1 MRIGVDI
8 RPFLSRETGV
18 GTYLRHLLFELARI
32 DADNEY
38 CLFSSSWKERFP
50 PEKVPPFARSL
61 FRDLRIPVRAVNF
74 LWYRLSWPPFERF
87 FGGRVDLTHSPT
99 PVPLPGRS
107 KKIVTV
113 YDLFFLDDPG
123 RSVRE
128 ARRVFAG
135 NLGAFL
141 AAADGILAISE
152 FTRRSILE
160 RFPVPEEKI
169 AVAPLGLNPLLA
181 ADVPAAVL
189 EKTRHKYGL
198 PERFV
203 LFVGAVEKRKNLVN
217 LLEALAK
224 VRKAGEPVDLV
235 LIGREGEASA
245 EVGAAVER
253 LGLGPA
259 VRSLGYLPDSEIR
272 DLYRLARLLV
282 FPSLCEGFGL
292 PLLEAMAS
300 GLPAAVSRTG
310 ALPEVG
316 GDAAAYF
323 EPEDASDI
331 ARVMLELLG
340 DEPRRRGLAEKGKR
354 RASGFSWA
362 ETARRTLAFYER
374 TAGTT

>member
-1 MRIGVDI
+1 MRIGVDV

-18 GTYLRHLLFELARI
+18 GTYLRSLLFELARL
-32 DADNEY
+32 DTRNEY

-50 PEKVPPFARSL
+50 PEKVPPFAHARL
-61 FRDLRIPVRAVNF
+61 RDLRIPVRAVNF
-74 LWYRLSWPPFERF
+74 LWYRFSWPPFERF
-87 FGGRVDLTHSPT
+87 FGGPLDLTHSPT

-113 YDLFFLDDPG
+113 YDLFFLEDPE

-128 ARRVFAG
+128 ARRVFAR
-135 NLGAFL
+135 NAAASLE
-141 AAADGILAISE
+141 AADGILAISD

-160 RFPVPEEKI
+160 HFPMSEEKI
-169 AVAPLGLNPLLA
+169 AVAPLGLGPQFLQ
-181 ADVPAAVL
+181 DVPAASL
-189 EKTRHKYGL
+189 EETRRRLRL
-198 PERFV
+198 PGEFI
-203 LFVGAVEKRKNLVN
+203 LFVGAIERRKNLVN
-217 LLEALAK
+217 LLEAFARL
-224 VRKAGEPVDLV
+224 RNAGHAIDLV
-235 LIGREGEASA
+235 LAGKEGEASA
-245 EVGAAVER
+245 EVAAAAAR
-253 LGLGPA
+253 LGLGSA
-259 VRSLGYLPDSEIR
+259 VRTLGYLADREIR

-323 EPEDASDI
+323 EPEDSEDM
-331 ARVMLELLG
+331 ARVVGNLLG
-340 DEPRRRGLAEKGKR
+340 NEAKRRELAEKGKR
-354 RASGFSWA
+354 LASRFGWA

-374 TAGTT
+374 TAGAG

>member
-1 MRIGVDI
+1 MRIGVDV

-50 PEKVPPFARSL
+50 TEKIPPFARSR

-87 FGGRVDLTHSPT
+87 FGGGIDLTHSPT

-135 NLGAFL
+135 NMGASL

-181 ADVPAAVL
+181 VDVPAAVL
-189 EKTRHKYGL
+189 EKTRRKHGL

-235 LIGREGEASA
+235 LVGREGEASA
-245 EVGAAVER
+245 EIGAAVER

-259 VRSLGYLPDSEIR
+259 VRTLGYLPDSEIR
-272 DLYRLARLLV
+272 DLYRLARILI

-331 ARVMLELLG
+331 ARVILELLG
-340 DEPRRRGLAEKGKR
+340 DEPRRRELTEKGQR
-354 RASGFSWA
+354 RASGFSWV

>member
-1 MRIGVDI
+1 MRIGVDV

-18 GTYLRHLLFELARI
+18 GTYLRHLLFELARL
-32 DADNEY
+32 DARNEY
-38 CLFSSSWKERFP
+38 CLFSSSWKDRFP
-50 PEKVPPFARSL
+50 PEKIPPFARSR

-74 LWYRLSWPPFERF
+74 LWYRLSWPPFESF
-87 FGGRVDLTHSPT
+87 FGGRLDLTHSPT

-135 NLGAFL
+135 SVGASL
-141 AAADGILAISE
+141 AEADGILAISE

-160 RFPVPEEKI
+160 RFPIPGEKI
-169 AVAPLGLNPLLA
+169 LVAPLGVNPLLA
-181 ADVPAAVL
+181 MDVPAAVL
-189 EKTRHKYGL
+189 EETRRKYQL
-198 PERFV
+198 PERFL
-203 LFVGAVEKRKNLVN
+203 LFVGAVEKRKNIVN
-217 LLEALAK
+217 LLEALVK
-224 VRKAGEPVDLV
+224 VRAAGEPIDLV
-235 LIGREGEASA
+235 LVGREGEASA

-253 LGLGPA
+253 LGLRAA

-272 DLYRLARLLV
+272 DLYRLARLFV

-292 PLLEAMAS
+292 PLIEAMAS
-300 GLPAAVSRTG
+300 GLAAAVSRTG

-323 EPEDASDI
+323 EPEDPADI
-331 ARVMLELLG
+331 ARVVVELLG
-340 DEPRRRGLAEKGKR
+340 DEPRQRELAQKGRR

-374 TAGTT
+374 TAGAT

>member
-1 MRIGVDI
+1 M
-8 RPFLSRETGV
+8 T
-18 GTYLRHLLFELARI
+18 
-32 DADNEY
+32 
-38 CLFSSSWKERFP
+38 CSSS
-50 PEKVPPFARSL
+50 
-61 FRDLRIPVRAVNF
+61 
-74 LWYRLSWPPFERF
+74 
-87 FGGRVDLTHSPT
+87 TT
-99 PVPLPGRS
+99 PR
-107 KKIVTV
+107 
-113 YDLFFLDDPG
+113 

-135 NLGAFL
+135 TAGASL

-152 FTRRSILE
+152 FTRTSILD

-169 AVAPLGLNPLLA
+169 SVAPLGLDPLFA
-181 ADVPAAVL
+181 EEVPAAVL
-189 EKTRHKYGL
+189 EETRRKHRL

-203 LFVGAVEKRKNLVN
+203 LFVGAVERRKNLVN
-217 LLEALAK
+217 LLEALAR
-224 VRKAGEPVDLV
+224 VRRAGEPVDLV
-235 LIGREGEASA
+235 LAGREGEASA
-245 EVGAAVER
+245 GVAAAAER
-253 LGLGPA
+253 LGLRPA
-259 VRSLGYLPDSEIR
+259 VRNLGYLPDTEVR

-300 GLPAAVSRTG
+300 GLPAAVSRAG

-323 EPEDASDI
+323 EPEDPADM

-340 DEPRRRGLAEKGKR
+340 DEQRRRDLAERGKR

-374 TAGTT
+374 TAGVG

>member
-32 DADNEY
+32 DTRNEY

-50 PEKVPPFARSL
+50 PEKVPPFVNLR

-74 LWYRLSWPPFERF
+74 LWHRMSWPPFERYF
-87 FGGRVDLTHSPT
+87 DGRLDLTHSPT
-99 PVPLPGRS
+99 PMPLPGRS
-107 KKIVTV
+107 RKIVTV

-128 ARRVFAG
+128 ARKVFAG
-135 NLGAFL
+135 RVGASL
-141 AAADGILAISE
+141 AKADGILAISE

-169 AVAPLGLNPLLA
+169 AVAPLGLNPLFA
-181 ADVPAAVL
+181 EDVPAAAL
-189 EKTRHKYGL
+189 EETRRKHRL

-217 LLEALAK
+217 LLEALAR
-224 VRKAGEPVDLV
+224 VRRAGERVDLV
-235 LIGREGEASA
+235 LAGREGEASA

-259 VRSLGYLPDSEIR
+259 VRSLGYLPDYEIR
-272 DLYRLARLLV
+272 DLCRLAGLLV

-323 EPEDASDI
+323 DPEDPADI
-331 ARVMLELLG
+331 ARVILDLLS
-340 DEPRRRGLAEKGKR
+340 DEPRRRELAERGKR
-354 RASGFSWA
+354 RASLWSWA

-374 TAGTT
+374 TAGAR

>member
-1 MRIGVDI
+1 MRIGVDV

-18 GTYLRHLLFELARI
+18 GTYLRNLLFELARI
-32 DADNEY
+32 DRANEY

-50 PEKVPPFARSL
+50 PEKVPPFARSQ
-61 FRDLRIPVRAVNF
+61 FRDLRVPVRVVNF
-74 LWYRLSWPPFERF
+74 LWYRLSWPPFERY
-87 FGGRVDLTHSPT
+87 FGGRLDLTHSPT
-99 PVPLPGRS
+99 SMPLPGRS
-107 KKIVTV
+107 RKIVTV

-128 ARRVFAG
+128 ARHVFAR
-135 NLGAFL
+135 NAGASL

-169 AVAPLGLNPLLA
+169 AVAPLGLDPLFA
-181 ADVPAAVL
+181 GEVPAAAL
-189 EKTRHKYGL
+189 EETRRRHCL

-217 LLEALAK
+217 LLEALAR
-224 VRKAGEPVDLV
+224 VRRAGEPVDLV
-235 LIGREGEASA
+235 LAGREGEASA
-245 EVGAAVER
+245 EVGAAAER
-253 LGLGPA
+253 LGLGRA
-259 VRSLGYLPDSEIR
+259 VRNLGYLPDTEIR
-272 DLYRLARLLV
+272 DLYWLARLLV

-300 GLPAAVSRTG
+300 GLPAAVSRAG

-323 EPEDASDI
+323 EPEDPADM
-331 ARVMLELLG
+331 ARVILELLG
-340 DEPRRRGLAEKGKR
+340 DGPRRRDLAERGKR
-354 RASGFSWA
+354 RASEFSWA

-374 TAGTT
+374 TVGAR

>member
-1 MRIGVDI
+1 MRIGVDV

-32 DADNEY
+32 DKDNEY
-38 CLFSSSWKERFP
+38 CLLSSSWKERFP
-50 PEKVPPFARSL
+50 PEKVPPFARSR
-61 FRDLRIPVRAVNF
+61 FRDLRIPVRALNF

-87 FGGRVDLTHSPT
+87 FGGRLDLTHSPT

-113 YDLFFLDDPG
+113 YDLFFLDDPD

-135 NLGAFL
+135 NLGGSL

-152 FTRRSILE
+152 FTRRSILD

-181 ADVPAAVL
+181 VDVPSAVL
-189 EKTRHKYGL
+189 EKTRRKYGL
-198 PERFV
+198 PERFI
-203 LFVGAVEKRKNLVN
+203 LFVGAVERRKNLVN
-217 LLEALAK
+217 LLEALAL
-224 VRKAGEPVDLV
+224 VRRTGDPIELV
-235 LIGREGEASA
+235 LAGREGEASA

-253 LGLGPA
+253 LGLGSA
-259 VRSLGYLPDSEIR
+259 VRTLGYLPDTEVR
-272 DLYRLARLLV
+272 DLYRLARLFV

-300 GLPAAVSRTG
+300 GLPSAVSRAG

-323 EPEDASDI
+323 DPEDPGDI
-331 ARVMLELLG
+331 ARVIMELLG
-340 DEPRRRGLAEKGKR
+340 DESRRRELADKGRR
-354 RASGFSWA
+354 RASDFSWA

-374 TAGTT
+374 TAGAG

>member
-1 MRIGVDI
+1 MRIGVDV

-32 DADNEY
+32 DMRNEY
-38 CLFSSSWKERFP
+38 CLFSSSWKQRFP
-50 PEKVPPFARSL
+50 PEKIPPFARL
-61 FRDLRIPVRAVNF
+61 RFRDLRVPVRAVNF
-74 LWYRLSWPPFERF
+74 LWYRMSWPPFERY
-87 FGGRVDLTHSPT
+87 FGGRLDLTHSPT
-99 PVPLPGRS
+99 PMPLPGRS
-107 KKIVTV
+107 RKIVTV

-135 NLGAFL
+135 KVGASLG
-141 AAADGILAISE
+141 AADGILAISE

-169 AVAPLGLNPLLA
+169 AVAPLGLNPLFA
-181 ADVPAAVL
+181 ENVPAVAL
-189 EKTRHKYGL
+189 EETRRRHRL
-198 PERFV
+198 PKRFI
-203 LFVGAVEKRKNLVN
+203 LFVGAIEKRKNLVN
-217 LLEALAK
+217 LLEALAR
-224 VRKAGEPVDLV
+224 VRRAGEPVDLV
-235 LIGREGEASA
+235 LAGREGEASA
-245 EVGAAVER
+245 EVGAAAER

-259 VRSLGYLPDSEIR
+259 VRNLGYLPDTEVR
-272 DLYRLARLLV
+272 DLYRLARLFA

-323 EPEDASDI
+323 EPEDPADI
-331 ARVMLELLG
+331 ARVILELME
-340 DEPRRRGLAEKGKR
+340 DEPRRRELAERGKR
-354 RASGFSWA
+354 RASLFGWP
-362 ETARRTLAFYER
+362 ETARQTLAFYEK
-374 TAGTT
+374 TAGGR

>member
-1 MRIGVDI
+1 MRIGVDV

-32 DADNEY
+32 DVDNEY

-50 PEKVPPFARSL
+50 PEKIPPFARSR
-61 FRDLRIPVRAVNF
+61 FRDLRIPVRAMNF

-87 FGGRVDLTHSPT
+87 FGGRIDLTHSPT

-135 NLGAFL
+135 SLGASL

-169 AVAPLGLNPLLA
+169 AVAPLGLNPLLTV
-181 ADVPAAVL
+181 DVPAAVL
-189 EKTRHKYGL
+189 EKTRRKYGL
-198 PERFV
+198 PERFA
-203 LFVGAVEKRKNLVN
+203 LFVGAIEKRKNLVN

-235 LIGREGEASA
+235 LAGREGEASA
-245 EVGAAVER
+245 EVGAAMER

-259 VRSLGYLPDSEIR
+259 VRALGYLPDPEIR

-331 ARVMLELLG
+331 ARVILELLR
-340 DEPRRRGLAEKGKR
+340 DEPRRRELAEKGKR

-362 ETARRTLAFYER
+362 DTARRTLAFYER

>member
-32 DADNEY
+32 DPRNEY

-50 PEKVPPFARSL
+50 PGKVPPFSKLR
-61 FRDLRIPVRAVNF
+61 FRDVRIPVRAMNF
-74 LWYRLSWPPFERF
+74 LWYRMSWPPLERF
-87 FGGRVDLTHSPT
+87 FGGRLDLTHSPT

-107 KKIVTV
+107 RKIVTV
-113 YDLFFLDDPG
+113 YDLYFLDDPG

-128 ARRVFAG
+128 ARKVFAG
-135 NLGAFL
+135 SMGASL
-141 AAADGILAISE
+141 ARADGILAISE

-160 RFPVPEEKI
+160 RFPVPGDKI
-169 AVAPLGLNPLLA
+169 AVAPLGLNPLFA
-181 ADVPAAVL
+181 KDVPDAAL
-189 EKTRHKYGL
+189 EVTRLKYRL
-198 PERFV
+198 PDRFL
-203 LFVGAVEKRKNLVN
+203 LFVGAVEKRKNIVN
-217 LLEALAK
+217 LLEALARI
-224 VRKAGEPVDLV
+224 RKAGEPVDLV
-235 LIGREGEASA
+235 LAGREGEASA
-245 EVGAAVER
+245 EVGAAVAR

-259 VRSLGYLPDSEIR
+259 VRSLGYLPDPVIR

-300 GLPAAVSRTG
+300 SLPAAVSRTG

-323 EPEDASDI
+323 DPEDPADI
-331 ARVMLELLG
+331 ARAILELLG
-340 DEPRRRGLAEKGKR
+340 DEPRRRELAEKGKR
-354 RASGFSWA
+354 RSSGFGWA

-374 TAGTT
+374 TAGAQ

>member
-32 DADNEY
+32 DTRNEY

-50 PEKVPPFARSL
+50 PEKIPPFARSQ
-61 FRDLRIPVRAVNF
+61 FRDLRLPVRAVNF
-74 LWYRLSWPPFERF
+74 LWYRLSWPPFERY
-87 FGGRVDLTHSPT
+87 FGGRLDLTHSPT
-99 PVPLPGRS
+99 PMPLPGRS
-107 KKIVTV
+107 RKIVTV

-135 NLGAFL
+135 NVGASL

-152 FTRRSILE
+152 FTRKSILE
-160 RFPVPEEKI
+160 RFPVPEERI
-169 AVAPLGLNPLLA
+169 AVAPLGLDPLFA
-181 ADVPAAVL
+181 EDVPAAAL
-189 EKTRHKYGL
+189 EETRLKHRL
-198 PERFV
+198 PERFI

-217 LLEALAK
+217 LLEALAR
-224 VRKAGEPVDLV
+224 VRRAGESVDLV
-235 LIGREGEASA
+235 LAGREGEASA
-245 EVGAAVER
+245 EVAAAAKR
-253 LGLGPA
+253 LGLGPS
-259 VRSLGYLPDSEIR
+259 VRNLGYLPDTEVR
-272 DLYRLARLLV
+272 DLYRLAQLLV

-300 GLPAAVSRTG
+300 GLAAVVSRAG

-323 EPEDASDI
+323 EPEDPADI
-331 ARVMLELLG
+331 ARVILELLG
-340 DEPRRRGLAEKGKR
+340 DEPRRRQFAERGKR
-354 RASGFSWA
+354 RASGFTWA

-374 TAGTT
+374 TAGAR

>member
-1 MRIGVDI
+1 MRIGLDV

-18 GTYLRHLLFELARI
+18 GTYLRNLLFELARI
-32 DADNEY
+32 DTYNEY
-38 CLFSSSWKERFP
+38 CLFSASWKERFP
-50 PEKVPPFARSL
+50 PEKVPPFARSR
-61 FRDLRIPVRAVNF
+61 FRDLRVPVRAVNF
-74 LWYRLSWPPFERF
+74 LWYRLSWPPFERY
-87 FGGRVDLTHSPT
+87 FGGRLDLTHSPT

-107 KKIVTV
+107 RKIVTV

-128 ARRVFAG
+128 ARRVFAR
-135 NLGAFL
+135 NAGASL

-169 AVAPLGLNPLLA
+169 TVAPLGLDPQFA
-181 ADVPAAVL
+181 EEVPAAVL
-189 EKTRHKYGL
+189 EETRRRHGL

-203 LFVGAVEKRKNLVN
+203 LFVGAVEKRKNLMN
-217 LLEALAK
+217 LLEAMTR
-224 VRKAGEPVDLV
+224 VRRAGEPVDLV
-235 LIGREGEASA
+235 LAGREGEASA
-245 EVGAAVER
+245 EVAASAER
-253 LGLGPA
+253 LGLGQA
-259 VRSLGYLPDSEIR
+259 VRILGYLPDTEVR

-300 GLPAAVSRTG
+300 GLPAAVSRAG

-323 EPEDASDI
+323 EPEDPADM
-331 ARVMLELLG
+331 ARVILELLG
-340 DEPRRRGLAEKGKR
+340 DGPRRRDFAEKGKR

-374 TAGTT
+374 TAGAR

>member
-32 DADNEY
+32 DRSNEY

-50 PEKVPPFARSL
+50 PEKLPPFARL
-61 FRDLRIPVRAVNF
+61 RFRDLRVPVRVVNF
-74 LWYRLSWPPFERF
+74 LWYRLSWPPFERY
-87 FGGRVDLTHSPT
+87 FGGRLDLTHSPT
-99 PVPLPGRS
+99 PMPLPGRS
-107 KKIVTV
+107 RKIVTV

-135 NLGAFL
+135 NVGASL

-152 FTRRSILE
+152 FTKRSILE

-169 AVAPLGLNPLLA
+169 AVAPLGLDPLFA
-181 ADVPAAVL
+181 EDVPAATL
-189 EKTRHKYGL
+189 DETRRKHRL

-217 LLEALAK
+217 LLEALAR
-224 VRKAGEPVDLV
+224 VRRAGEPVDLV
-235 LIGREGEASA
+235 LAGREGEASA
-245 EVGAAVER
+245 EVEAAVER

-259 VRSLGYLPDSEIR
+259 VRNLGYLPDTEVR
-272 DLYRLARLLV
+272 NLYRLARLFA

-323 EPEDASDI
+323 EPEDPADI
-331 ARVMLELLG
+331 ARVLLELLEN
-340 DEPRRRGLAEKGKR
+340 EPRRRELAENGKR
-354 RASGFSWA
+354 RASEFSWA
-362 ETARRTLAFYER
+362 DTARRTLTFYER
-374 TAGTT
+374 TAGAR

>member
-32 DADNEY
+32 DTRNEY

-50 PEKVPPFARSL
+50 PEKIPPFARSQ
-61 FRDLRIPVRAVNF
+61 FRDLRYPVRAVNF
-74 LWYRLSWPPFERF
+74 LWYRLSWPPFERY
-87 FGGRVDLTHSPT
+87 FGGRLDLTHSPT
-99 PVPLPGRS
+99 PMPLPGRS
-107 KKIVTV
+107 RKIVTV

-135 NLGAFL
+135 NVGASL

-152 FTRRSILE
+152 FTRKSILE
-160 RFPVPEEKI
+160 RFPVPEERI
-169 AVAPLGLNPLLA
+169 AVAPLGLDPLFA
-181 ADVPAAVL
+181 EDVPAAAL
-189 EKTRHKYGL
+189 EETRLKHRL

-217 LLEALAK
+217 LLEALAR
-224 VRKAGEPVDLV
+224 VRRAGESVDLV
-235 LIGREGEASA
+235 LAGREGEASA
-245 EVGAAVER
+245 EVAAAAKR

-259 VRSLGYLPDSEIR
+259 VRNLGYLPDTEVR
-272 DLYRLARLLV
+272 DLYRLAQLFV

-300 GLPAAVSRTG
+300 GLAAAVSRAG

-323 EPEDASDI
+323 EPEDPADI
-331 ARVMLELLG
+331 ARVILELLG
-340 DEPRRRGLAEKGKR
+340 DEPRRRQLAEKGKR
-354 RASGFSWA
+354 RASGFTWA

-374 TAGTT
+374 TAGAR

>member
-1 MRIGVDI
+1 MRIGVDV

-32 DADNEY
+32 DTRNEY

-50 PEKVPPFARSL
+50 PDKIPPFAHSR
-61 FRDLRIPVRAVNF
+61 FRDLRVPVRAVNF

-87 FGGRVDLTHSPT
+87 FGGRLDLTHSPT

-135 NLGAFL
+135 SVGASL

-152 FTRRSILE
+152 FTRRSILD

-169 AVAPLGLNPLLA
+169 AVAPLGLDPLFGE
-181 ADVPAAVL
+181 DIPAATL
-189 EKTRHKYGL
+189 EKTRRKYQL

-217 LLEALAK
+217 LLEALAR
-224 VRKAGEPVDLV
+224 VRRAGEPVEFV
-235 LIGREGEASA
+235 LAGREGEASA

-259 VRSLGYLPDSEIR
+259 VRMLGYLPDPEVR

-300 GLPAAVSRTG
+300 GLASAVSRTG

-323 EPEDASDI
+323 EPEDPADI
-331 ARVMLELLG
+331 ARVILGLLG
-340 DEPRRRGLAEKGKR
+340 DEPRRRELAEKGKR

-374 TAGTT
+374 TAGAE

>member
-1 MRIGVDI
+1 MRIGLDV

-18 GTYLRHLLFELARI
+18 GTYLRNLLFELARI
-32 DADNEY
+32 DTYNEY
-38 CLFSSSWKERFP
+38 CLFSASWKERFP
-50 PEKVPPFARSL
+50 PEKVPPFARSR
-61 FRDLRIPVRAVNF
+61 FRDLRVPVRAVNF
-74 LWYRLSWPPFERF
+74 LWYRLSWPPFERY
-87 FGGRVDLTHSPT
+87 FGGRLDLTHSPT

-107 KKIVTV
+107 RKIVTV

-128 ARRVFAG
+128 ARRVFAR
-135 NLGAFL
+135 NAGASL

-169 AVAPLGLNPLLA
+169 TVAPLGLDPQFA
-181 ADVPAAVL
+181 EEVPAAVL
-189 EKTRHKYGL
+189 EETRRRHGL

-203 LFVGAVEKRKNLVN
+203 LFVGAVEKRKNLMN
-217 LLEALAK
+217 LLEAMTR
-224 VRKAGEPVDLV
+224 VRRAGEPVDLV
-235 LIGREGEASA
+235 LAGREGEASA
-245 EVGAAVER
+245 EVAASAER
-253 LGLGPA
+253 LGLGQA
-259 VRSLGYLPDSEIR
+259 VRILGYLPDTEVR

-300 GLPAAVSRTG
+300 GLPAAVSRAG

-323 EPEDASDI
+323 EPEDPADM
-331 ARVMLELLG
+331 ARVILELLG
-340 DEPRRRGLAEKGKR
+340 DGPRRRDLAEKGKR

-374 TAGTT
+374 TAGAR

>member
-18 GTYLRHLLFELARI
+18 GTYLRNLLFELARI
-32 DADNEY
+32 DGANEY

-50 PEKVPPFARSL
+50 PGKIPPFARL
-61 FRDLRIPVRAVNF
+61 RLRDLRWPVRAVNF
-74 LWYRLSWPPFERF
+74 LWYRLSWPPFERY
-87 FGGRVDLTHSPT
+87 FGGRLDLTHSPT

-107 KKIVTV
+107 RKIVTV

-135 NLGAFL
+135 KIGASL

-169 AVAPLGLNPLLA
+169 AVAPLGLNPLFA
-181 ADVPAAVL
+181 EDVPAADL
-189 EKTRHKYGL
+189 EETRRRHRL
-198 PERFV
+198 PEDFI
-203 LFVGAVEKRKNLVN
+203 LFVGAVERRKNLVN
-217 LLEALAK
+217 LLEALAR
-224 VRKAGEPVDLV
+224 VRRAGEPVNLV
-235 LIGREGEASA
+235 LAGRDGEASA
-245 EVGAAVER
+245 EVGAAIER

-259 VRSLGYLPDSEIR
+259 VRTLGYLPDTEVR
-272 DLYRLARLLV
+272 DLYRLARLFV

-300 GLPAAVSRTG
+300 GLPAAVSRAG

-323 EPEDASDI
+323 EPEDPADT
-331 ARVMLELLG
+331 ARVILELLG
-340 DEPRRRGLAEKGKR
+340 DEPRRRELAERGKR
-354 RASGFSWA
+354 RASVFTWS
-362 ETARRTLAFYER
+362 ETARRTLDFYER
-374 TAGTT
+374 TAGAR